1 MSDSTRFA
9 LTAMYVAITEA
20 TSLAT
25 GKPVDAL
32 ADRLMRSIAK
42 SAPPESAELCLFLAN
57 SSKGDDA

>member
-1 MSDSTRFA
+1 
-9 LTAMYVAITEA
+9 MYVAITEA

-42 SAPPESAELCLFLAN
+42 AAPPESAELLFLAN
-57 SSKGDDA
+57 SSKGDDVA